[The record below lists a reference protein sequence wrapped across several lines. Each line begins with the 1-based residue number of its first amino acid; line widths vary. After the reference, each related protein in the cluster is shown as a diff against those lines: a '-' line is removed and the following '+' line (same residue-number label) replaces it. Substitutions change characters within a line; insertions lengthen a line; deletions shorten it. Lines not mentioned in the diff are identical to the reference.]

1 MDFFD
6 YIIVG
11 GGTAGCVLANRLSEN
26 KSNSVLLIEA
36 GSRKYNPWLY
46 IPGGYFKTIFSKKL
60 NWRYETQPEKEL
72 NFRKIVWP
80 RGKVLGGSG
89 AINGMVYIRGQKE
102 DFDHW
107 KDLGN
112 SEWSYEK
119 VLPFFI
125 KSEKQKSKNDE
136 LNKKYH
142 NTNGLF
148 YISDYPNKFILSE
161 TFIEA
166 ANEQNI
172 KTNYDFNG
180 AFQSGAG
187 YYQITTNNW
196 LRSDSDIC
204 FLKPALKRSNLTVLT
219 NTLVTKIIIKN
230 KKVIGVKVSKNGN
243 TKTLKCGKE
252 VILSAGTVNSPQLLQ
267 ISGIGDQKYL
277 SKIGIKTILDLPEVG
292 ENLQD
297 HLQSQIIYK
306 CDKNISLN
314 SDLVSFTGK
323 IKILIKYLFFHRGF
337 LAGGPTPAGAF
348 VSTRKGV
355 TRPNLQLHFLPLSM
369 SKPGIIN
376 NFDGYTINISLSRP
390 KSKGRVRIISSDPT
404 KHPLIEAN
412 YLSEKHDK
420 TELIEGIKISRKIAN
435 SKAFQKY
442 NIIEIKPGSNC
453 NSQIDLLNYIKDN
466 AGSLYHPIGTCRM
479 GVDKNSV
486 VNQDLQVRGIL
497 GLRVADASIMP
508 SIISGNTNATVVM
521 IAEKASEI
529 IKKST

>member
-1 MDFFD
+1 MNFFD

-26 KSNSVLLIEA
+26 KSNTVLLIEA

-46 IPGGYFKTIFSKKL
+46 IPGGYFKTIFSKNL
-60 NWRYETQPEKEL
+60 NWGYETQPEKEL
-72 NFRKIVWP
+72 NFRQIVWP

-102 DFDHW
+102 DFDYW

-125 KSEKQKSKNDE
+125 KSEKQKSNNIQ

-142 NTNGLF
+142 NKNGLF
-148 YISDYPNKFILSE
+148 YISDYPEKCILSE
-161 TFIEA
+161 TFIKA

-172 KTNYDFNG
+172 KTNTDFNG
-180 AFQSGAG
+180 AFQTGAG
-187 YYQITTNNW
+187 YYQITTNHW
-196 LRSDSDIC
+196 LRSDTDIC

-219 NTLVTKIIIKN
+219 NTLVTKILIKN
-230 KKVIGVKVSKNGN
+230 KKVIGVKVSKSGN
-243 TKTLKCGKE
+243 TKTIKCNKE
-252 VILSAGTVNSPQLLQ
+252 VILSAGTINSPQLLQ
-267 ISGIGDQKYL
+267 ISGIGNQKHL
-277 SKIGIKTILDLPEVG
+277 NKIGVKTIIDLPEVG

-297 HLQSQIIYK
+297 HLQCQIIYK
-306 CDKNISLN
+306 CKKNISLN
-314 SDLVSFTGK
+314 SDLISFSGK
-323 IKILIKYLFFHRGF
+323 IKTLLNYLFFHRGF
-337 LAGGPTPAGAF
+337 LAGGPAPAGAF
-348 VSTRKGV
+348 VSTKRYI

-369 SKPGIIN
+369 SKPGVIN
-376 NFDGYTINISLSRP
+376 NFDGYTINISVSRP
-390 KSKGRVRIISSDPT
+390 KSKGRVKIVSSDPT

-412 YLSEKHDK
+412 YLSDK
-420 TELIEGIKISRKIAN
+420 NDKKELIEGIKISRKIAN

-442 NIIEIKPGSNC
+442 NVSEIKPGSRC
-453 NSQIDLLNYIKDN
+453 NSQIDLLSYIKAN
-466 AGSLYHPIGTCRM
+466 AGSLYHPIGTCKM

-486 VNQDLQVRGIL
+486 VNQDLQVKGIL

-508 SIISGNTNATVVM
+508 SIISGNTNATVIM
-521 IAEKASEI
+521 IAEKASKI
-529 IKKST
+529 IMQST